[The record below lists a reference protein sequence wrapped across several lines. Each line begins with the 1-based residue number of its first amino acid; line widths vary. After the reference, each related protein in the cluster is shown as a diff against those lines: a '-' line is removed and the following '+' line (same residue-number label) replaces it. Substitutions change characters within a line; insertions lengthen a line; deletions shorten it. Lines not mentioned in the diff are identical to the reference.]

1 MKILLTDCD
10 HANLE
15 QENAVFQENN
25 LEFHREQCK
34 TEDDLI
40 EKAKGYGICMNQY
53 APFTRKV
60 LEKLAPDLKLVVRYG
75 VGVNNVDL
83 EAATEFGVKIC
94 NVPDYG
100 MNEVADQAVAF
111 MMALT
116 RKLAFMNHYTKEK
129 DWDYTKAIPIYR
141 LQEQTVGIFGMGR
154 IGRTFAQRMSGF
166 GMRRIGCD
174 ICYKTGD
181 IVDGVE
187 MVDFETLLRE
197 SDILSI
203 HSPLDDS
210 TRNVFNLE
218 NMKKMKKTSYLVNV
232 SRGGIINESDLYTI
246 LKEKHIAGA
255 GIDVVA
261 EEPMKPGAELFS
273 LDNFLCTPHIAW
285 YSEQSAKELKT
296 KVAVQ
301 ACKFAKGQEL
311 DYWVNKF

>member
-1 MKILLTDCD
+1 
-10 HANLE
+10 
-15 QENAVFQENN
+15 
-25 LEFHREQCK
+25 
-34 TEDDLI
+34 
-40 EKAKGYGICMNQY
+40 
-53 APFTRKV
+53 
-60 LEKLAPDLKLVVRYG
+60 
-75 VGVNNVDL
+75 
-83 EAATEFGVKIC
+83 
-94 NVPDYG
+94 
-100 MNEVADQAVAF
+100 
-111 MMALT
+111 
-116 RKLAFMNHYTKEK
+116 
-129 DWDYTKAIPIYR
+129 
-141 LQEQTVGIFGMGR
+141 
-154 IGRTFAQRMSGF
+154 
-166 GMRRIGCD
+166 MRRIGCD

-187 MVDFETLLRE
+187 MVDFDTLLRE